1 MSDAQGALSGVRV
14 LDFTWWVVGPWAGR
28 LLAPFGADVIK
39 VERPDEFEGLRRAVI
54 KGTDQVDPEASPHF
68 STINAD
74 KRAIRLNLRDER
86 GLALAKDLIAHS
98 DAVVENF
105 SAGVMDRWGL
115 GWEELR
121 RINPK
126 LVYVSMSGFGH
137 SGPLKDYRS
146 YGPTAQ
152 AVSGLTFTSG
162 LPGQP
167 SAGWGFSYMDVLGGF
182 FGSLALAQGLYY
194 SHRTGKGIH
203 LDHSIIE
210 SGMLLLGTFFLDYD
224 VNGRRTR
231 REGFPPG
238 NRALFPPVAPHN
250 TYRCH
255 GRDRLGQDQ
264 WCFIACE
271 TDEQFGRLLT
281 VMDKQALAADARF
294 ATNEARLANQEELD
308 GILEAWTS
316 RRPRYDVME
325 RLQAVGVIAA
335 VVQNAED
342 RVEYDPQLR
351 ARGVFPVLP
360 HPVLGERVYENYPVR
375 LSRTPA
381 GMRRGAP
388 LWGEHNHAVYSELL
402 GLSDAE
408 IAKLA
413 ADGVI

>member
-1 MSDAQGALSGVRV
+1 M

-54 KGTDQVDPEASPHF
+54 KGTDQVNPEASPHF

-74 KRAIRLNLRDER
+74 KRAIRLNLRDQR
-86 GLALAKDLIAHS
+86 GLALAKELIARS

-105 SAGVMDRWGL
+105 SAGVLERWGL
-115 GWEELR
+115 GWEEMR
-121 RINPK
+121 GINPR

-194 SHRTGKGIH
+194 SRRTGKGIH

-231 REGFPPG
+231 RDGFPPG
-238 NRALFPPVAPHN
+238 NRALFPQVAPHN

-255 GRDRLGQDQ
+255 GRDRLGQGQ

-271 TDEQFGRLLT
+271 SDEQFSQLCG
-281 VMDKQALAADARF
+281 VMGADELAADPRF
-294 ATNEARLANQEELD
+294 ALNEARLANQDELD
-308 GILEAWTS
+308 ALIEAWTS

-325 RLQAVGVIAA
+325 RLQAAGVIAA

-381 GMRRGAP
+381 RMQRGAP
-388 LWGEHNHAVYSELL
+388 LWGEHNHEVYGELL
-402 GLSDAE
+402 GLGDAE
-408 IAKLA
+408 IARLA
-413 ADGVI
+413 GDGVI